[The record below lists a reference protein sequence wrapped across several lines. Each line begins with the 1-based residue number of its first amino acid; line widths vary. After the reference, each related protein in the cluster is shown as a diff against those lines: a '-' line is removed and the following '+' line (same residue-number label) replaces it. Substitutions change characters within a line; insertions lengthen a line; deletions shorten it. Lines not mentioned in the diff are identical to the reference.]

1 MVREIKRLE
10 AEVARLEL
18 ALAETE
24 RMWREERRARLL
36 AESVP
41 LVKQKSVPGKLFAL
55 FRGLSHARRGD
66 GMGLRPFDS
75 QNRFFRNGGR

>member
-24 RMWREERRARLL
+24 KMWRVERRARLL
-36 AESVP
+36 VESVP
-41 LVKQKSVPGKLFAL
+41 FVKQKSMVGEFFAL
-55 FRGLSHARRGD
+55 FGGISHARRGD
-66 GMGLRPFDS
+66 GMGLHPCDP
-75 QNRFFRNGGR
+75 QNRFLGNGGR

>member
-55 FRGLSHARRGD
+55 FGGISHAGRGD
-66 GMGLRPFDS
+66 GMGLHPCDP
-75 QNRFFRNGGR
+75 QNRFFEKDGR